1 MKIAFVLPRDKNDA
15 IGGFKVVYEYANR
28 LLKRGHE
35 VTIIYNNTNTL
46 ERYQIPL
53 SIKQFVIKT
62 RTKWYP
68 TWFNLDDRIIKD
80 TYFGGVYKDNS
91 FDAIFA
97 TSVGSVKPTLEAF
110 PKGNVF
116 YLIQDYENWHNSNE
130 YVDTT
135 YKMGMHNV
143 VVSKWLKEIVFNVTG
158 ETPFLISNP
167 IDLNI
172 YKMNIP
178 IEDRNPYSI
187 GLLYHSNPNKGLQ
200 YSFDALQRLK
210 MIYPQL
216 HVEMFGN
223 PKIQNELPSWIHYTR
238 KATTQQTVEIYNSVA
253 VFMCSSIDEGF
264 GLTGMEAM
272 ACGATLA
279 SSEYTGVKEYAKNEY
294 NALLSPVKDVDAM
307 VKNVRCLIEN
317 CEMRKKLYKNAQTLL
332 KDRTWDKCVELLE
345 STIISTL

>member
-1 MKIAFVLPRDKNDA
+1 
-15 IGGFKVVYEYANR
+15 
-28 LLKRGHE
+28 
-35 VTIIYNNTNTL
+35 
-46 ERYQIPL
+46 
-53 SIKQFVIKT
+53 
-62 RTKWYP
+62 
-68 TWFNLDDRIIKD
+68 
-80 TYFGGVYKDNS
+80 
-91 FDAIFA
+91 
-97 TSVGSVKPTLEAF
+97 
-110 PKGNVF
+110 
-116 YLIQDYENWHNSNE
+116 
-130 YVDTT
+130 
-135 YKMGMHNV
+135 
-143 VVSKWLKEIVFNVTG
+143 
-158 ETPFLISNP
+158 
-167 IDLNI
+167 
-172 YKMNIP
+172 
-178 IEDRNPYSI
+178 
-187 GLLYHSNPNKGLQ
+187 
-200 YSFDALQRLK
+200 
-210 MIYPQL
+210 MIYPRL